1 MCPDIM
7 TEAELRRRGRLLF
20 TVLTVLGLRWSSRE
34 PELVLALRG
43 WLGSWAGIR
52 HVAGGM
58 ARQGYDVQLTRHG
71 EAGWRATFYPS
82 GKEHSIVAGTAWEL
96 TAGRAIQVAAW
107 RALHTHGPLMGW

>member
-1 MCPDIM
+1 M

-20 TVLTVLGLRWSSRE
+20 TVLTVLGLRWSSRK
-34 PELVLALRG
+34 PELVQALRG
-43 WLGSWAGIR
+43 WLGSWAGIG

-71 EAGWRATFYPS
+71 DAGWR
-82 GKEHSIVAGTAWEL
+82 GTAWER